1 MGLISNIGRA
11 LPAFQGAPSLAEVGV
26 NNHLAET
33 SETLAFTVTAQA
45 TGTRLDQFLALKSGW
60 SRARLQKLLKASLV
74 LVNNRPR
81 PASYRVRTDDA
92 VVATVP
98 PPEPSHLAPE
108 ALPLAILFED
118 QDILVVNKPP
128 GLVVHPGA
136 GHRDGT
142 LLNALVHHC
151 PDLKDIGEVSRPG
164 LVHRLDKDTSGLL
177 VVAKTALAHAALV
190 AQFQV
195 HAITKIYQ
203 ALVWGRLPDTQG
215 RIEKEVGRHPTAR
228 QKMSVHARRGRP
240 AVTFWRVI
248 QEFPGPLTLVQLSPQ
263 TGRTHQLRVH
273 LASEGHP
280 VLGDATYGG
289 GVSRLTGHPAL
300 TGLKALVHRQL
311 LHAWRLGITHPRT
324 GEPLTWE
331 TPLPEDFQA
340 VLDKLDNLL

>member
-1 MGLISNIGRA
+1 MEAYEN
-11 LPAFQGAPSLAEVGV
+11 
-26 NNHLAET
+26 
-33 SETLAFTVTAQA
+33 LAFTVTAPGA
-45 TGTRLDQFLALKSGW
+45 GARLDQFLAQQLGW
-60 SRARLQKLLKASLV
+60 SRARLQKLLKSDRV
-74 LVNNRPR
+74 LVNGKPR
-81 PASYRVRTDDA
+81 PASYRVRTDDG
-92 VVATVP
+92 VVVSVP
-98 PPEPSHLAPE
+98 PPAPTHLAPE
-108 ALPLAILFED
+108 ALPLTILFED
-118 QDILVVNKPP
+118 QDLLVVNKPP

-151 PDLKDIGEVSRPG
+151 PELKDIGEVSRPG

-177 VVAKTALAHAALV
+177 VVAKTSLAHAALV

-195 HAITKIYQ
+195 HTITKIYQ
-203 ALVWGRLPDTQG
+203 ALIWGCLPEVEG

-228 QKMSVHARRGRP
+228 QKMSVHARRGKP
-240 AVTFWRVI
+240 AITFWQVI
-248 QEFPGPLTLVQLSPQ
+248 KEFPGPLTLVQLSPQ

-289 GVSRLTGHPAL
+289 GISRLAGHPGL
-300 TGLKALVHRQL
+300 TGLKGLVHRQL

-331 TPLPEDFQA
+331 APLPEDFQI
-340 VLDKLDNLL
+340 VVDYLKNI